1 MSQQHHR
8 TSKIMT
14 LNPLMT
20 IAPSKPLF
28 TNVKQMFVLNFN
40 ITLGKI
46 VLVLLDLDK
55 NGFQTKLAPN
65 LP

>member
-1 MSQQHHR
+1 
-8 TSKIMT
+8 MT

-28 TNVKQMFVLNFN
+28 TNGKQMFVLNFN

>member
-1 MSQQHHR
+1 
-8 TSKIMT
+8 MT
-14 LNPLMT
+14 LDPLMT